1 VCISAERNY
10 AGAVNAPAAARA
22 FGHSAVIASL
32 QPGGW
37 PVGDDVAL
45 VISELVTAAVDSEAT
60 SVRVVVTV
68 HFDHLIIDIA
78 DDRRAVVPAGRS
90 SVSDAADARRTILHT
105 LTPDLRFNQD
115 DVGRTYI
122 QARIPCDPR
131 YTAKVSCRYRP
142 QDRASTS

>member
-1 VCISAERNY
+1 MCISAERNY

-22 FGHSAVIASL
+22 FGHSAVIANL

-45 VISELVTAAVDSEAT
+45 VISELVTAAVDAEAE
-60 SVRVVVTV
+60 SIRVIVTV

-90 SVSDAADARRTILHT
+90 DAPAADARSTILRT
-105 LTPDLRFNQD
+105 LTPDLRVTQD
-115 DVGRTYI
+115 HVGRTFTS
-122 QARIPCDPR
+122 AAMPCDPR
-131 YTAKVSCRYRP
+131 YTSKVTCRYRP
-142 QDRASTS
+142 SGRGK